1 MCGLKVDLAPT
12 KILSEQV
19 VHVEWWDNFSKCYA
33 FQKQD
38 MTRSN
43 FSLNLWT
50 VMGVQRQSLPTQPH
64 RLQLSG
70 SELQKCELLSVE
82 DFIVN
87 NQSTP
92 AMPDD
97 ILDIALIRSFKINW
111 LDKVDKVQS
120 FWKSSFRAKS
130 VTRVPLKL
138 PNSEG
143 FNKCGN
149 CDRLKCSCF
158 INSILATQ
166 RAADSDGKRV
176 SEEKQPTP
184 SELMHSVHLT
194 DNVSGSPDGLLN
206 FFPHTIKKQNIGS
219 KVGLSR
225 ILAEFNMENRD
236 NKMVKIVNTDVQI
249 YERILKVRGLVTA
262 NCPHFVTVEV
272 LSSFWITPTY
282 DTFVTHL

>member
-1 MCGLKVDLAPT
+1 MAPINPPFFDIQTKILSRQMCGLKSGPAPA
-12 KILSEQV
+12 KILSERV

-70 SELQKCELLSVE
+70 LAKCKLLSVE

-87 NQSTP
+87 NESAP

-97 ILDIALIRSFKINW
+97 ILDIALIRSFKTNW

-120 FWKSSFRAKS
+120 FWKSTFRAKS

-138 PNSEG
+138 PDSEG
-143 FNKCGN
+143 YNKCRN

-166 RAADSDGKRV
+166 RAADSDGKHS

-184 SELMHSVHLT
+184 RELIHSVHLT

-236 NKMVKIVNTDVQI
+236 KKVVKIVNTDVQI
-249 YERILKVRGLVTA
+249 YERILKVRGLVAT
-262 NCPHFVTVEV
+262 NC
-272 LSSFWITPTY
+272 
-282 DTFVTHL
+282 